1 MLKAQDLTVDEI
13 VVLRRIVDGGTAH
26 PTVRE
31 SVALAR
37 LINAGFVDVKKIYSA
52 TVAGVELSRTIKIE
66 VGK

>member
-1 MLKAQDLTVDEI
+1 MLKAQDLTVHEI

-26 PTVRE
+26 PTVHE